1 MANLS
6 ASITINRP
14 VQEIFSFVSDYHNDW
29 KWRSR
34 RIDFQ
39 KLNNSDPTEFTAT
52 QKYIP
57 LLQPK
62 THSTIRVIGFSVNE
76 YIISQIQFGKI
87 LVIDERRFSG
97 PDTHLTRLEYNLKI
111 EFSGILKILE
121 QLLTRRLSQDI
132 IADLEWLKEMLEKL
146 NMPRSMEETTFQ
158 RQYLTAENNH
168 LVELN

>member
-6 ASITINRP
+6 AGITINRP

-39 KLNNSDPTEFTAT
+39 KLNDSDPAEFTAT

-57 LLQPK
+57 FINPRTQSSIK
-62 THSTIRVIGFSVNE
+62 VIGFSVNE

-87 LVIDERRFSG
+87 LVIDERRFFS
-97 PDTHLTRLEYNLKI
+97 PDTLLTRLEYSLKI

-132 IADLEWLKEMLEKL
+132 IADLDWLKEMLEKL
-146 NMPRSMEETTFQ
+146 NIPRSMEETTFQ
-158 RQYLTAENNH
+158 RQYLTAENH
-168 LVELN
+168 QLVELN

>member
-6 ASITINRP
+6 ASITIDRP
-14 VQEIFSFVSDYHNDW
+14 VQDIFSFISDYQNDW

-39 KLNNSDPTEFTAT
+39 KLNNSDPTKSTAT

-57 LLQPK
+57 FLNSRA
-62 THSTIRVIGFSVNE
+62 HSRIEVIGFSVNE
-76 YIISQIQFGKI
+76 YIISQVQFGKI
-87 LVIDERRFSG
+87 RVIDERRFFST
-97 PDTHLTRLEYNLKI
+97 DIHLTRLEYSLKI

-132 IADLEWLKEMLEKL
+132 IADLDWLKEMLEKL
-146 NMPRSMEETTFQ
+146 NMPHSMDESTLQ
-158 RQYLTAENNH
+158 QPYLTAENKH